1 MEQSRNDKYNVKSL
15 KKSLLILELLVN
27 NERLSIGELS
37 NMTSYGK
44 STVHRIVGTFMSMQY
59 IDQSLVDGK
68 YFATI
73 KLFELGNVVASRIPI
88 KNIARPYLEE
98 LYRECNETV
107 NLGIVDNDEV
117 LYLDKII
124 TKEPLRIDLDIG
136 KRIPAYCSGLG
147 KAIMAFSG
155 KENLGKHNFV
165 NFTGKTIGSNKELQ
179 DSLDEIRKDGYAF
192 DDEEY
197 IKGLVCIAVPI
208 LGSDGK
214 SIAAISVA
222 VPKTRLTEES
232 KNRNIELLKITAE
245 KIKERSCK

>member
-1 MEQSRNDKYNVKSL
+1 MEQLRNDKYNVKSL
-15 KKSLLILELLVN
+15 KKALLILELFVN

-44 STVHRIVGTFMSMQY
+44 STVHRIVGTFISMQY
-59 IDQSLVDGK
+59 IDQSLIDGK
-68 YFATI
+68 YFATT
-73 KLFELGNVVASRIPI
+73 KLFELGNAVAGRIPI
-88 KNIARPYLEE
+88 INIARPYLEE
-98 LYRECNETV
+98 LYRECKETV
-107 NLGIVDNDEV
+107 NLGIVDNYEV

-124 TKEPLRIDLDIG
+124 SKEPLRIDLEIG

-147 KAIMAFSG
+147 KAVMAFSG
-155 KENLGKHNFV
+155 NENFENI
-165 NFTGKTIGSNKELQ
+165 NITRFTKNTVGSIEELK
-179 DSLDEIRKDGYAF
+179 DSLDKTRRDGYSF

-197 IKGLVCIAVPI
+197 IEGLVCIAVPI

-232 KNRNIELLKITAE
+232 KSRSIKLLKIAAE